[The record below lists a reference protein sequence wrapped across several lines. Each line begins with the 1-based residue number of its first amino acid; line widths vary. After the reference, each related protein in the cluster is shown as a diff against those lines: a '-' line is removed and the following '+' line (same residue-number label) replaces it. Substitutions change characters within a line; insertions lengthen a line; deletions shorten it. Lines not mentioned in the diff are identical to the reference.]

1 MATNL
6 VLGQLIRQVSNHD
19 LGSAGDAVLG
29 GASPSGP
36 EVGIVSLSGRPSGGS
51 GCITRAR
58 SLSGVCSLG
67 EREHIGSGGGPLVC
81 SSLTAGIVVGT
92 VTTASL

>member
-6 VLGQLIRQVSNHD
+6 FLGQLIRQVSNHD
-19 LGSAGDAVLG
+19 LGSTGNTVLG
-29 GASPSGP
+29 GASPSAP
-36 EVGIVSLSGRPSGGS
+36 KVGIVSLSGRPSGGS

-58 SLSGVCSLG
+58 SLSGVGSLG
-67 EREHIGSGGGPLVC
+67 ERKNIGSGGGPLLC
-81 SSLTAGIVVGT
+81 SSLTAGIIVGT